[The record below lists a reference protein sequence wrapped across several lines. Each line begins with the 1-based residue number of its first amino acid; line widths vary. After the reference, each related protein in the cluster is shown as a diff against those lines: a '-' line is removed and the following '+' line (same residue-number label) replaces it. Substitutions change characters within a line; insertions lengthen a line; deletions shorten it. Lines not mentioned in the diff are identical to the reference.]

1 MINKIKGEIEMKEIK
16 KYIIIFDRE
25 YSLHDDIIL
34 SIKQDINRSNN
45 PTDDKII
52 RDYIYYNYGTT
63 PYDVEELDSLEEI
76 SI

>member
-1 MINKIKGEIEMKEIK
+1 MVEIK

-34 SIKQDINRSNN
+34 AIKQDVNRPNN

-52 RDYIYYNYGTT
+52 RDYIYNNYGAT
-63 PYDVEELDSLEEI
+63 PYDLEELDSLEEI